1 MLGCWLLEVGVV
13 IGVVFE
19 PVEGELF
26 VPGKYHGVTGGRF
39 EGPRGEGVRAGI
51 SIGTVGLNAGCSCCP
66 CARSGRKGEGPGP
79 GGAGGADGGCSIGSS
94 SLPSGIESSLL
105 SGLSGPGSCM

>member
-66 CARSGRKGEGPGP
+66 CARSGRKGEGPRP
-79 GGAGGADGGCSIGSS
+79 GGAGGADGGCNIGSS